1 MEGLIQNLRASFA
14 AIASTTLAGSE
25 AEAEQSVVDKML
37 EETHEK
43 LILIANRGK
52 GLEDKAAEALQRQQ
66 LQRAEEDAK
75 AKAAA
80 KEAETAARTKLGD
93 AQPSPTPRAR
103 GHPPAALQTSPYG
116 PARGTSRKRVE
127 HQSIKEMLK
136 PSKSSCLE
144 RLEGDEAMAA

>member
-1 MEGLIQNLRASFA
+1 MEGLIQNLRTSFA
-14 AIASTTLAGSE
+14 AIASTALAGSE

-37 EETHEK
+37 AETHEK

-80 KEAETAARTKLGD
+80 KEAADAAKVEPGD
-93 AQPSPTPRAR
+93 SQP
-103 GHPPAALQTSPYG
+103 ALQAGGQPPNAKQAPPYG

-127 HQSIKEMLK
+127 HQSIEEMLN
-136 PSKSSCLE
+136 PAKSSCLD
-144 RLEGDEAMAA
+144 RFEGDDAMAA